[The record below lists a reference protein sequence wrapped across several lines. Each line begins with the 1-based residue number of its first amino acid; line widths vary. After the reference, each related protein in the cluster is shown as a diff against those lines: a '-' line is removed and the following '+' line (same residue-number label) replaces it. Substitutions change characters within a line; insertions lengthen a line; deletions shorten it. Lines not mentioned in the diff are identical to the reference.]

1 MIGGLAMHGKGE
13 DAIRLFREM
22 EKEMVAPD
30 YITFVNAHSGLVE
43 EGIYF
48 FYYMIDVQRIEPK
61 K

>member
-1 MIGGLAMHGKGE
+1 MHGKGE